1 MTVADPVRCPRF
13 TVVIPARD
21 EERYLGATLESLSR
35 QDFPGGVEVVVVDN
49 GSTDGTAGVAAAH
62 GATVVAEPE
71 PGVCAARAAGT
82 RAARGEIVVST
93 DADTTHPTDWLSR
106 IDAAFRDAGIGCV
119 AVAGPCRYTDAP
131 TWAALFTG
139 VLFGWVALV
148 ARLTGRVT
156 YVTATNTAFRR
167 DAQPG
172 YDTRLT
178 QGGDELDLL
187 RRLRR
192 RGRVVFDP
200 GLVVATSSRRL
211 ARGWLHALVVT
222 VALGYVVAYA
232 VNRVARRRVVGTAPS
247 CRDLPPLHRPAVPR
261 PHRRPQP
268 RLVPLVA
275 LALMVVVLTAGG
287 RAAGHSGDV
296 AGTLHA
302 VWSKLR

>member
-1 MTVADPVRCPRF
+1 MTDPDPTARPRF

-21 EERYLGATLESLSR
+21 EERYLGATLDSLSR
-35 QDFPGGVEVVVVDN
+35 QDFRGGVEVVVVDN
-49 GSTDGTAGVAAAH
+49 GSTDGTARVAAAH
-62 GATVVAEPE
+62 GATVVTEPE

-106 IDAAFRDAGIGCV
+106 IDVAFEDAGSGCV
-119 AVAGPCRYTDAP
+119 AVAGPCHYTDAP
-131 TWAALFTG
+131 PWAALFTG
-139 VLFGWVALV
+139 VLFGLVALV
-148 ARLTGRVT
+148 ARFTGWVG

-167 DAQPG
+167 VADPG

-192 RGRVVFDP
+192 LGRVVFDP
-200 GLVVATSSRRL
+200 GLGVSTSSRRL
-211 ARGWLHALVVT
+211 TRGWLHSLVVT
-222 VALGYVVAYA
+222 VLVGYVVAYA

-247 CRDLPPLHRPAVPR
+247 CPDLPAPR
-261 PHRRPQP
+261 RRFRLRL
-268 RLVPLVA
+268 RLVPVVAVA
-275 LALMVVVLTAGG
+275 LFVVALTAGG
-287 RAAGHSGDV
+287 RLTGYPGEV

-302 VWSKLR
+302 MWSQLR

>member
-1 MTVADPVRCPRF
+1 M
-13 TVVIPARD
+13 IPARD

-35 QDFPGGVEVVVVDN
+35 QDFRGGVEVVVVDN

-82 RAARGEIVVST
+82 RVARGEIVVST
-93 DADTTHPTDWLSR
+93 DADTTHPADWLSR
-106 IDAAFRDAGIGCV
+106 IDEAFRDAGNGCV
-119 AVAGPCRYTDAP
+119 AVAGPCRYTEAP
-131 TWAALFTG
+131 MWASLFTG
-139 VLFGWVALV
+139 LLFGLVALV

-211 ARGWLHALVVT
+211 CRGWLHTLVVT
-222 VALGYVVAYA
+222 VVVGYVVAYA

-247 CRDLPPLHRPAVPR
+247 CPDLPAVR
-261 PHRRPQP
+261 RRAPHRRPQP

-275 LALMVVVLTAGG
+275 LSLTALLLVAGG
-287 RAAGHSGDV
+287 RAAGHAGEV

-302 VWSKLR
+302 MWSQLR